1 LTDLQDWQCVIRRD
15 DTAGVVIR
23 HDAKNKETAHALSL
37 LEISRLKLSQDPLR
51 NASKPRSEA
60 LVHVL

>member
-1 LTDLQDWQCVIRRD
+1 VIRRD

-23 HDAKNKETAHALSL
+23 HDAKNKENAHALAL
-37 LEISRLKLSQDPLR
+37 LEISRLKRSQDPLR